1 MTMIAFLHGQ
11 VLQVQPARRSIILRV
26 GDIGYKV
33 FVPTDISDPNLLNH
47 TISLYTYHVVRE
59 DADDLFGFVESADL
73 ELFERLLSVS
83 GVGPKMA
90 LALLSQLSAAELRSA
105 ITQGDLLML
114 TSVSGVGKKTA
125 ERLIVELKQTLLEGA
140 EDFAALP
147 SVSVE
152 VASALQGLG
161 YSTNEIRVAL
171 QHIDRGLDVSA
182 QLKTALV
189 WLSRH
194 GK

>member
-1 MTMIAFLHGQ
+1 MIAFLTGQ
-11 VLQVQPARRSIILRV
+11 VLQVQPARRFIILRV

-33 FVPTDISDPNLLNH
+33 FVPVTLADPAMVQQ
-47 TISLYTYHVVRE
+47 TVSVYTHHVVRE
-59 DADDLFGFVESADL
+59 DADDLFGFREPAEL
-73 ELFERLLSVS
+73 EMFERLLSVS
-83 GVGPKMA
+83 GVGPKVA
-90 LALLSQLSAAELRSA
+90 LALLSQLTVAELRTA
-105 ITQGDLLML
+105 ITQGDLLQL

-125 ERLIVELKQTLLEGA
+125 ERLVVELKQTLLEGA

-147 SVSVE
+147 TTSAE

-161 YSTNEIRVAL
+161 YSTNEIRLAL
-171 QHIDRGLDVSA
+171 QQIDRGLDVST
-182 QLKTALV
+182 QLKASLG

>member
-1 MTMIAFLHGQ
+1 MIAFLTGS
-11 VLQVQPARRSIILRV
+11 VLQVQPARRFIIVRV

-33 FVPTDISDPNLLNH
+33 FVPAALCDPTLLNQ
-47 TISLYTYHVVRE
+47 TVSLYTHHVVRE
-59 DADDLFGFVESADL
+59 DADDLFGFRETAELD
-73 ELFERLLSVS
+73 LFERLLSVS
-83 GVGPKMA
+83 GVGPKVA
-90 LALLSQLSAAELRSA
+90 LALLSQLSALELRSA
-105 ITQGDLLML
+105 ITQGDLLQL

-125 ERLIVELKQTLLEGA
+125 ERLVVELKQTLLEGA

-147 SVSVE
+147 STSAE

-161 YSTNEIRVAL
+161 YSTNEIRLAL
-171 QHIDRGLDVSA
+171 QQVNRALDVSA
-182 QLKTALV
+182 QLKASLA